1 MSMSSTGI
9 IICDA
14 VSQVHLHNWFLQS
27 VKMLVHWDVAR
38 KLQMGGRRGSH
49 TLSHLRYLPDYPS
62 SCVACFWM
70 SSEQCIQCLLWY
82 LYFFHIWII
91 PFACSWQKHILSYK
105 EVMDTLGPPLSSTP
119 VISLAMHWWFSRRW
133 KQMIQLFLDERSAD
147 AILMLILKA
156 SDCGLVPIFCT
167 KSKKTFT
174 IMNEHSCVW
183 K

>member
-1 MSMSSTGI
+1 MSSTGI

-38 KLQMGGRRGSH
+38 KLQ
-49 TLSHLRYLPDYPS
+49 TS

-105 EVMDTLGPPLSSTP
+105 EVMDTLGPCLSSTP

-133 KQMIQLFLDERSAD
+133 KQMIQLFFGWRISLCYTDAD
-147 AILMLILKA
+147 
-156 SDCGLVPIFCT
+156 P
-167 KSKKTFT
+167 
-174 IMNEHSCVW
+174 
-183 K
+183 